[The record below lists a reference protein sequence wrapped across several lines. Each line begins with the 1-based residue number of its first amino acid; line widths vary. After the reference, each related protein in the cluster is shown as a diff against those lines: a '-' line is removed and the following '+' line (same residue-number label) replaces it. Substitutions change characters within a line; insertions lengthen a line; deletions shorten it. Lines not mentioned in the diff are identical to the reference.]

1 MEHQKENQG
10 ISRVSQD
17 AMKQKEHPI
26 LKIEEISKT
35 FARKNVLRKISLEV
49 KKGEILGIIGASGS
63 GKTTLLNTIIGFIEP
78 EHGKIKFRV
87 KTSSKEYKYITLS
100 NKTKKIIN
108 NTYGFASQIPSF
120 YEKLTVKE
128 NLEYF
133 GELYGLG
140 KETIKSNTETLIKLM
155 SLENSSNVL
164 AKRLSGGMERRLNI
178 ACAMIHNPDILIL
191 DEPTA
196 DLDPV
201 MRNNIWNLIEKINLR
216 GTTIILSS
224 HHLNELE
231 NLCNRISIIKEGKI
245 LETASAK
252 ELIQRFKGDE
262 DIKIQTYP
270 GNYEKLGN
278 LLIKQYPDI
287 KKFINNGQELT
298 LKCTNPHILLKE
310 LMRTIEENNEKI
322 IELRLAQPSLDDIFL
337 TINEIHL
344 E

>member
-1 MEHQKENQG
+1 MEN
-10 ISRVSQD
+10 
-17 AMKQKEHPI
+17 QKEHPI
-26 LKIEEISKT
+26 LKIEEVSKS
-35 FARKNVLRKISLEV
+35 FARKNVLRGISLNV
-49 KKGEILGIIGASGS
+49 KRGEILGIIGASGS

-78 EHGKIKFRV
+78 NQGKIKFLM
-87 KTSSKEYKYITLS
+87 KTKGNSHKYITLN

-108 NTYGFASQIPSF
+108 NTYGFASQTPSF

-133 GELYGLG
+133 GELYDLG
-140 KETIKSNTETLIKLM
+140 KDIIKANTETLIKLM
-155 SLENSSNVL
+155 GLENSSNVL
-164 AKRLSGGMERRLNI
+164 AKKLSGGMERRLNI

-201 MRNNIWNLIEKINLR
+201 MRNNIWNLVEKINIR

-231 NLCNRISIIKEGKI
+231 NICSRISIIKEGKI

-252 ELIQRFKGDE
+252 ELIARFKGDE

-278 LLIKQYPDI
+278 ILVQKYSQI

-298 LKCTNPHILLKE
+298 LKCENPHNLLNE
-310 LMRTIEENNEKI
+310 LMKTIEDHDEKV
-322 IELRLAQPSLDDIFL
+322 IEIRLAQPSLDDIFL
-337 TINEIHL
+337 TINEIYL
-344 E
+344 N